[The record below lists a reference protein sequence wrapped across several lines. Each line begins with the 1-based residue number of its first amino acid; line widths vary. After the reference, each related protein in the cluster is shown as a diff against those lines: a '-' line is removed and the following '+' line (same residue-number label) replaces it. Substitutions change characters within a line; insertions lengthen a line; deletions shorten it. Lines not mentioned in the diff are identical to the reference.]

1 MGRKGRDGGTWETK
15 IKGGSENAE
24 KQNRKDRS
32 KWRSGRAWEG
42 GGWERKGQS
51 KHGERRARSRPSP
64 GDPTENVPASA
75 SQIFLR
81 ESGEMNDDEG
91 PCILP
96 QTDTGCVCSN
106 ARAFSIAELN
116 SCERTLLLN
125 ADIAM
130 GYSGVCRE
138 LLLALAEEYKN
149 TTYHAGNVALLGTHQ
164 HSGACGYL
172 ENLLPQATS
181 KGLHPQ
187 SPAAIVDTALHAV
200 RRAHY
205 YLLPGTLSIGAA
217 RVEGGPRKMSATAYL
232 ANPVDEREVRRER
245 RGWWDNDFFAV
256 FMRCLKYQSGDS
268 GGNKGMR
275 HISCKPALVEPPA
288 MSGNTTYVASF
299 VHGAV
304 DDTLSSCPIPSHSSV
319 VVYPSFGAFCK
330 SPGKPYDG
338 FLSVANPATCGGR
351 GQERHGRG
359 PAFTEDAYGFA
370 SRAESGASQARMAGA
385 IVRVD
390 GEGMTTVRSVRSV
403 HAYADMSRYEFA
415 LRNGTRQI
423 NDREPTQS

>member
-1 MGRKGRDGGTWETK
+1 MQRSRTGRTVRTGARGWWMVEARNEGKKDKEDETYFFCVRVPS
-15 IKGGSENAE
+15 IYIAGSPRV
-24 KQNRKDRS
+24 K
-32 KWRSGRAWEG
+32 
-42 GGWERKGQS
+42 WERKGQS

-116 SCERTLLLN
+116 SC
-125 ADIAM
+125 
-130 GYSGVCRE
+130 VCRE

-245 RGWWDNDFFAV
+245 RGWWDNET
-256 FMRCLKYQSGDS
+256 
-268 GGNKGMR
+268 
-275 HISCKPALVEPPA
+275 CKPALVEPPA